1 MAPAH
6 SCGLRRQDQ
15 LTISGAEKS
24 RRKSIDGER
33 GSRMGRRS
41 NYRTLADFF
50 SAMHQ
55 SALCVR
61 MKMSPSETAREALSG
76 SPSELTASNSNF
88 GLAFSTNV
96 SPEWLMA

>member
-1 MAPAH
+1 MNGTTFQLSDTLSGRTRLRPAPV
-6 SCGLRRQDQ
+6 LRIFQADPSHFAR
-15 LTISGAEKS
+15 
-24 RRKSIDGER
+24 
-33 GSRMGRRS
+33 
-41 NYRTLADFF
+41 ADFF

-55 SALCVR
+55 SAFCVR